1 MCTQQT
7 GEVKEVS
14 LLDMK
19 GGAISERVGIETENV
34 LKNILDPNT
43 KAKEKRTLTVKFE
56 FLPNEDRD
64 GVSMKTTVSAKLA
77 SYLPVESTL
86 NVGGSQE
93 NPVASEWVK
102 QIPGQV
108 DLNGQ
113 ETSQPNIIKLPK
125 RAMREKKEVG
135 NYD

>member
-125 RAMREKKEVG
+125 RAM
-135 NYD
+135 